1 MKIRDVETLMLQ
13 GRGQQGAYGAP
24 YGLLV
29 RVTTDE
35 GLVGYGET
43 DSMPSVVKAVVEAPY
58 LNELMSGLKA
68 LLVGEDPLEIERL
81 WRRMARGTT
90 NIARDGVTLEAMAAV
105 DLALWDIKG
114 KALEQPVCRLLGPVH
129 RDRVKVYASHPLGRD
144 LGETARFAAALRDR
158 GMPAVKFGWHP
169 LGPDAEADEAIV
181 RTLRQAI
188 GEEAELLIDGGNA
201 WDAETAIERC
211 KRFEPYRLFWLEEP
225 LPPYDT
231 AQYRRLTSAV
241 ETRIAAGELAASRAE
256 LARLIAESGIGVV
269 QVDVS
274 RVGLTEAMRVAA
286 VAQEHGVVCVN
297 HTYGYDLNLAAS
309 LHFVAALPETSLFE
323 YQATPNEIR
332 DSLVRDR
339 PRPVD
344 GLLAVPQAPGLGV
357 EIDEAA
363 LARFVVHA

>member
-1 MKIRDVETLMLQ
+1 MKIRDVEALMLQ

-35 GLVGYGET
+35 GLLGYGET

-188 GEEAELLIDGGNA
+188 GEEVELLIDGGNA

-256 LARLIAESGIGVV
+256 LTRLIAESGIGVV

-286 VAQEHGVVCVN
+286 VAREHGVVCVN

-363 LARFVVHA
+363 LARFVVRP